1 MQSEELNDCRKC
13 NASLKSIFCELEKNA
28 INTIYESKKN
38 VIYKKGEVIY
48 NENSY
53 PRYLFCIN
61 SGKVKIIQIDI
72 DGNEHIIHLASEGEM
87 IGYRAIFC
95 GDKYNRTAI
104 AMENSSVCLIP
115 VDIFLSCVKENQKV
129 AFKVFQLFSKE
140 LQEVEKKIIDITH
153 RSVKERIAQC
163 LILLKETYGVE
174 SDRCTLKIIIRRD
187 ELASIAGTTRE
198 TATRILFELQKKKI
212 IGLSGKKIQII
223 NSEELFKLAK
233 INHYIRSLNI

>member
-233 INHYIRSLNI
+233 INH